1 MHTFRVQDSQRLA
14 QIYSPKAV
22 STASTRAIRDAT
34 KVGRTQLS
42 KFVRQ
47 EYNVRASLVKDKS
60 SIFVDRGTRATA
72 TLVYRDFRGNL
83 GRFESSSTL
92 NGRTW
97 KVRVK
102 VRKRR
107 GTKTV
112 KKGFKIPAINRQL
125 IWKRLTDREKALP
138 KYAGRKSKIKVL
150 RSISVPEMVNRV
162 NKDKRVQ
169 ATIQSNYEKRFNF
182 HFQKQ
187 IGLL

>member
-47 EYNVRASLVKDKS
+47 EYNVRAGLVKDKS

-72 TLVYRDFRGNL
+72 TLIYRDFRGNL
-83 GRFESSSTL
+83 GRFESSSSF
-92 NGRTW
+92 NQEW

-125 IWKRLTDREKALP
+125 IWKRLSDREKALP
-138 KYAGRKSKIKVL
+138 KYAGRRHKIKVL